1 MTALVFVRYTLGGQE
16 NLVGMQTEKP
26 YGLDHVPWR
35 LDNRKMLGLYFVR
48 PICVRSDEG
57 DATAEVESIP
67 LDCFGP
73 ENHFDFLCNFIGRSN
88 QLNLPPMK

>member
-26 YGLDHVPWR
+26 CGLDQVPWR

-48 PICVRSDEG
+48 PICVRSGEG
-57 DATAEVESIP
+57 DAMPKAESIP
-67 LDCFGP
+67 LDYSGLGTLFFCVI
-73 ENHFDFLCNFIGRSN
+73 L
-88 QLNLPPMK
+88 